1 MTHATMGAVKL
12 FAFRSSFAKG
22 LNLCQLFEMHNKIN
36 DMRQKRM
43 PRLDGHVALI
53 TGGGGEIGSAIA
65 TRMVQ
70 EGASVVLGDL
80 RSEKAEATRDRL
92 ISAGG
97 RAAATHLDVASTESC
112 EASIA
117 TAVAKFGKLTTLVN
131 VAATSTPDGTVETLS
146 LEQWNVAFSVNLTS
160 VFLMCKHGVPE
171 LRKAGG
177 GSIINIA
184 SQLGHIGIQNR
195 SPYCTTKAAM
205 IFLTKI
211 LAQDHAPDNIRVNSI
226 SPGVILTERSSRRV
240 GGKDNARR
248 LNGPRHLLNRPGE
261 PEEIAAGAAF
271 LASSDASFV
280 TGTDLLIDG
289 GYVTFKG
296 RMLPDGTTKMI

>member
-1 MTHATMGAVKL
+1 MGRK
-12 FAFRSSFAKG
+12 
-22 LNLCQLFEMHNKIN
+22 Q
-36 DMRQKRM
+36 M
-43 PRLDGHVALI
+43 PRLDGRVALI

-65 TRMVQ
+65 MRMAQ

-80 RSEKAEATRDRL
+80 QHEKAEETRDRV

-97 RAAATHLDVASTESC
+97 RAAAAHLDVASPESC
-112 EASIA
+112 EASVA
-117 TAVAKFGKLTTLVN
+117 TAVSVFGKLTTLVN
-131 VAATSTPDGTVETLS
+131 VAATATPDGTVETLT
-146 LEQWNVAFSVNLTS
+146 LEQWNTAFNVNLTS

-261 PEEIAAGAAF
+261 PDEIAAGAAF
-271 LASSDASFV
+271 LASSDASFI

>member
-1 MTHATMGAVKL
+1 
-12 FAFRSSFAKG
+12 
-22 LNLCQLFEMHNKIN
+22 
-36 DMRQKRM
+36 M

-65 TRMVQ
+65 MRMAL
-70 EGASVVLGDL
+70 EGASIVLGDL
-80 RSEKAEATRDRL
+80 SGEKAEATRDRA
-92 ISAGG
+92 IAAGG
-97 RAAATHLDVASTESC
+97 RAAAVHLDVASPESC
-112 EASIA
+112 EASVA
-117 TAVAKFGKLTTLVN
+117 SAVAAFGKLTTLVN

-146 LEQWNVAFSVNLTS
+146 LAQWNAAFSVNLTS

-184 SQLGHIGIQNR
+184 SQLGHVGIQR
-195 SPYCTTKAAM
+195 RAPYCTTKAAM

-226 SPGVILTERSSRRV
+226 SPGVILTERSSKRV

-271 LASSDASFV
+271 LASGDASFI

-296 RMLPDGTTKMI
+296 RMLSDGTTKMI